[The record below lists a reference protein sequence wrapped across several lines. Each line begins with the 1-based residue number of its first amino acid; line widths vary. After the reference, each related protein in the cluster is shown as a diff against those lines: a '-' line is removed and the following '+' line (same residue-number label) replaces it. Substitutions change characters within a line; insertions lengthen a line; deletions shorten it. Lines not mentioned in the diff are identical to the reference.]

1 VCRGRRRSFILEAP
15 RQVLILILCLV
26 LAPALGIPATALP
39 GDPVRCTTRE
49 DAQFQRLF
57 TECTDGSRAVSR
69 YDAQLK
75 RWRSRITKPGPGE
88 KPRGWDRP
96 PVVRR

>member
-1 VCRGRRRSFILEAP
+1 MRALL
-15 RQVLILILCLV
+15 LIV
-26 LAPALGIPATALP
+26 LALVIFQPLEDRTTLA
-39 GDPVRCTTRE
+39 GDPVRCTTRD
-49 DAQFQRLF
+49 DAQFKRLI

-75 RWRSRITKPGPGE
+75 RWRSEITKPGPGE

>member
-1 VCRGRRRSFILEAP
+1 MNSLPSQA
-15 RQVLILILCLV
+15 LLLV
-26 LAPALGIPATALP
+26 IHISLAPVLGIPATALA
-39 GDPVRCTTRE
+39 GDPVRWTTRE
-49 DAQFQRLF
+49 DAQFNRLI

-75 RWRSRITKPGPGE
+75 RWHSEITKLGPGE